1 MINIANAEFVMYSLK
16 DWPVEQFAQEMD
28 IKWSSYY
35 KIGDRIENVK
45 RCKVETACKVSKK
58 IEFDVQC
65 PTVLLKEIIAELE
78 PQLALIKQ
86 YIEQYDIS
94 CVLYLHAIFHNIMVP
109 NIQVDSAVIR
119 FANDVDAKLDI
130 YLNTVPSIAS

>member
-1 MINIANAEFVMYSLK
+1 MINVANAEFVMYSLK
-16 DWPVEQFAQEMD
+16 DWPVEQFSKEMD
-28 IKWSSYY
+28 VKWSSFC
-35 KIGDRIENVK
+35 KIGDRMDNVN
-45 RCKVETACKVSKK
+45 RCKIETAWKVSKK
-58 IEFDVQC
+58 FEFDVQC

-78 PQLALIKQ
+78 PNLSLIKQ
-86 YIEQYDIS
+86 YIEQYDLS

-109 NIQVDSAVIR
+109 NIQLDKAVIR

>member
-35 KIGDRIENVK
+35 KVGDRIENVNRHK
-45 RCKVETACKVSKK
+45 IETAWKVSKK

-65 PTVLLKEIIAELE
+65 PTVLLNEIITELE
-78 PQLALIKQ
+78 PQLSLIKR

-94 CVLYLHAIFHNIMVP
+94 CVLYLHAIFHTIMVP
-109 NIQVDSAVIR
+109 NI
-119 FANDVDAKLDI
+119 
-130 YLNTVPSIAS
+130 